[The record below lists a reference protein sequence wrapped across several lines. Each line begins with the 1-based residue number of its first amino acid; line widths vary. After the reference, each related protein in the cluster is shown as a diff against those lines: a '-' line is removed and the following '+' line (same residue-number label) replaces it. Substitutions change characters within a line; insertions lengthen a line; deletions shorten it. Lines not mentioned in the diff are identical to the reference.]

1 VLELLGQNIVEE
13 SGTTANIVLV
23 TQNKVYCAN
32 IGDSRSVGILKNKPV
47 VLSFDHKPEDRIE
60 K

>member
-1 VLELLGQNIVEE
+1 VEE

-23 TQNKVYCAN
+23 ADRIYCAN
-32 IGDSRSVGILKNKPV
+32 IGDSRSVAIARNKPL

-60 K
+60 RKRI